1 MLALNVATVARLCRL
16 YAVRVRMRALPRTP
30 NPNPNPNQVARLCRL
45 YAADFARRG
54 RGALLLTSSLV
65 ALAPLPHAALY
76 GASRAFV
83 RSLLIL
89 RPTAYGL
96 RPTPYALLPTPYAL
110 CPMPY
115 ALCLKP

>member
-1 MLALNVATVARLCRL
+1 MLALNVAT
-16 YAVRVRMRALPRTP
+16 
-30 NPNPNPNQVARLCRL
+30 VARLCRL

-96 RPTPYALLPTPYAL
+96 RPTSYILRPTPYILHPTSYILHPGSTCTAF
-110 CPMPY
+110 
-115 ALCLKP
+115 